1 MRNFGEALTN
11 VAIHS
16 LLREPFRQLPQCQL
30 NSAYASFRYR
40 QSPNEKKQTNFCL
53 HASMTQSLPVLFVLL
68 VASLNLYLVLFV
80 RRARVM
86 INETQDFSF

>member
-16 LLREPFRQLPQCQL
+16 LLRESFRQLPQCQINL
-30 NSAYASFRYR
+30 AYASFRYR

-53 HASMTQSLPVLFVLL
+53 HASMTQSLPVLFALL
-68 VASLNLYLVLFV
+68 VASLNLYIDIY
-80 RRARVM
+80 AYEKGE
-86 INETQDFSF
+86 NYQK